1 MKRNIFWTILF
12 LLTGGCTNEMI
23 ETSHHTLHIKGNEI
37 GYFNSHSHSRLSETN
52 ETLPT
57 GSNITFY
64 SQGGIHA
71 DELLFTYNGTAWEGD
86 TDLKWEDAQQQAIT
100 MSYYP
105 PLYRSHQSFYQEG
118 SLCDQLY
125 ASSTTTYGNDINLSF
140 RHLFARIIFNVS
152 SQLNSLIDQIE
163 FIPSLSVINI
173 TPETGEISCQ
183 QSDTPILMKKD
194 DGGAYV
200 FLIPPATLSI
210 AIRIHTTTGEVHE
223 TQLNEYTF
231 ASGHEYTCPIKQSG
245 ENPGISTV
253 EDFIAFTHLINGE
266 SYEDR
271 SLEEFGEKTGETMTY
286 YLLNDLTFTA
296 EESAQIQ
303 MIGMYGTSSTSQK
316 RLFNDVFDGQGHSL
330 NDLQYTNPTSGYYY
344 SGLFSGISAEATIKN
359 LIINQAVYNN
369 PDDTN
374 KSSFLAGIN
383 KGKIENC
390 IIRNCQI
397 EQIDEKNEFGSISS
411 RNEGNI
417 INCHIDNINLKI
429 ATNYGN
435 GITRYNYGGKI
446 MNCAVSN
453 CNFSKVQLGGGLI
466 CNKTRDGEI
475 QNCYI
480 TGSASSTSKCNAI
493 SLVAEESNIIRCC
506 FYPQVYTKA
515 PVGTNYTSSP
525 SDSLMKYGSQQS
537 ITEETL
543 PQVLNQ
549 WVLGSG
555 SQLHPDLSFCLWEK
569 GESLPAILV
578 SP

>member
-23 ETSHHTLHIKGNEI
+23 ETSHHTLHIKGNEV
-37 GYFNSHSHSRLSETN
+37 GYFNSHSRSRLSEAN
-52 ETLPT
+52 ETLPS
-57 GSNITFY
+57 GSTMTFY

-125 ASSTTTYGNDINLSF
+125 APSTTTYGNDINLSF
-140 RHLFARIIFNVS
+140 QHLFVRIIFNIS
-152 SQLNSLIDQIE
+152 SQLNSLIDYIE
-163 FIPSLSVINI
+163 FIPSLSVTNI
-173 TPETGEISCQ
+173 TPETGEVSCQ
-183 QSDTPILMKKD
+183 QSDTSILMKKN
-194 DGGAYV
+194 DGGTYA
-200 FLIPPATLSI
+200 FLIPPATLFI

-231 ASGHEYTCPIKQSG
+231 VSGHEYTCPIKQSG

-271 SLEEFGEKTGETMTY
+271 SLEEFGEKIGETMTY

-296 EESAQIQ
+296 EESELLQ
-303 MIGMYGTSSTSQK
+303 MIGIYGSSTGSRK
-316 RLFNDVFDGQGHSL
+316 ILFNDIFDGQGHTL
-330 NDLQYTNPTSGYYY
+330 NNLHFEKVVGGYYY
-344 SGLFSGISAEATIKN
+344 SGLFSGLSTTGIIRN
-359 LIINQAVYNN
+359 LIINQAVYNSPN
-369 PDDTN
+369 NTDRA
-374 KSSFLAGIN
+374 SFLAGIN

-390 IIRNCQI
+390 RIQNSSI
-397 EQIDEKNEFGSISS
+397 ENIDKNSEFGSISS
-411 RNEGNI
+411 RNEGII
-417 INCHIDNINLKI
+417 INCHVNQIYLKKDLS
-429 ATNYGN
+429 YGN

-446 MNCAVSN
+446 MNCAVTN
-453 CNFSKVQLGGGLI
+453 CNFNKALSRGGLI
-466 CNKTRDGEI
+466 CNKTQNGEI
-475 QNCYI
+475 QNCYLKGN
-480 TGSASSTSKCNAI
+480 TGNYYAI
-493 SLVAEESNIIRCC
+493 SLQAEENNIIRCC
-506 FYPQVYTKA
+506 YYPQSDTRV
-515 PVGTNYTSSP
+515 PVGNNYVSSP

-555 SQLHPDLSFCLWEK
+555 TQQYPDLSFCLWEK

-578 SP
+578 TP